1 MGFNIAVV
9 SFVMMILIAIGT
21 AYWLRNNLDRLLKQ
35 AIETQGSQMTG
46 VPVRIGSVKISA
58 LDGRGELSNL
68 VIGNPLGFK
77 SLYALKVE
85 RVLVEIDI
93 ATLTKD
99 VVVIK
104 RIEVVAPDV
113 IYEKGA
119 TATNFDVIQKNI
131 ATALGSSGDKK
142 NGKKII
148 VDHFGLRG
156 ANAQVSAAFMNGKT
170 VGVSLLDI
178 TLNHIG
184 QQQNGV
190 TPDEFGQIIA
200 GALRHK
206 LTGAYSFERALSAT
220 GEALG
225 KAGNAVKDLFK

>member
-1 MGFNIAVV
+1 M
-9 SFVMMILIAIGT
+9 SFKIAIALLMAILLVASV
-21 AYWLRNNLDRLLKQ
+21 AYWLHTNVDHLIKQ
-35 AIETQGSQMTG
+35 AIESQGSQMTG
-46 VPVRIGSVKISA
+46 APVRIGSVKIST
-58 LDGRGELSNL
+58 LDGRGELTNL
-68 VIGNPLGFK
+68 VIGNPPGFK

-85 RVLVEIDI
+85 HVLVEIDI

-104 RIEVVAPDV
+104 RIDVAAPNV

-119 TATNFDVIQKNI
+119 TANNFDVIQKNI
-131 ATALGSSGDKK
+131 ATALSSGDDNKD
-142 NGKKII
+142 GKKII
-148 VDHFGLRG
+148 VDHFSLHG

-170 VGVSLLDI
+170 IGVSLPDI
-178 TLNHIG
+178 TLNHVG
-184 QQQNGV
+184 QQKNGI

-200 GALRHK
+200 GALKHK

-225 KAGNAVKDLFK
+225 KAGNAVKGLFK

>member
-1 MGFNIAVV
+1 M
-9 SFVMMILIAIGT
+9 SFKIAIALLMAILLVASV
-21 AYWLRNNLDRLLKQ
+21 AYWLHTNVDHLIKQ
-35 AIETQGSQMTG
+35 AIESQGSQMTG
-46 VPVRIGSVKISA
+46 APVRIGSVKIST
-58 LDGRGELSNL
+58 LDGRGELTNL
-68 VIGNPLGFK
+68 VIGNPPGFK

-85 RVLVEIDI
+85 HVLVEIDI

-104 RIEVVAPDV
+104 LIDVAAPNV

-119 TATNFDVIQKNI
+119 TANNFDVIQKNI
-131 ATALGSSGDKK
+131 ATALSSGDDNKD
-142 NGKKII
+142 GKKII
-148 VDHFGLRG
+148 VDHFSLHG

-170 VGVSLLDI
+170 IGVSLPDI
-178 TLNHIG
+178 TLNHVG
-184 QQQNGV
+184 QQKNGI

-200 GALRHK
+200 GALKHK

-225 KAGNAVKDLFK
+225 KAGNAVKGLFK